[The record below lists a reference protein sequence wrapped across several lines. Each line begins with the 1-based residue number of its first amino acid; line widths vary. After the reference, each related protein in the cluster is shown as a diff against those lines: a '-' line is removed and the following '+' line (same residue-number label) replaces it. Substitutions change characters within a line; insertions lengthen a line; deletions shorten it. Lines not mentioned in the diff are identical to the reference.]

1 MAITFPPR
9 SSGSLPAEDGLAL
22 LEHRP
27 PALAGILAAARRLDG
42 GVAVVVRNLLA
53 RRECLRQER
62 LDARQRERR
71 VVGQGARERRRRL
84 LDVRR
89 RHHLVHHADGERAP
103 RVDQPAGEQQVARV
117 GRADDLEQLLGQGE
131 ARHETDTRQRHA
143 EPRALGGDSQVA
155 VQRELAAAG
164 DGDGEQDL
172 VGHGTMVY
180 HPGAGQGERMK
191 LIYEVNDRVARIT
204 INRPEAMN
212 AMDADVYAELS
223 KAWIDVRDNPD
234 VWIAIVT
241 GAGDKAFTAGADLK
255 SFIPGTRG
263 KADFW
268 LTQKNMILNRGLE
281 VWKPIIA
288 AVNGYC
294 LAGGMTLL
302 FATDVRIAAEHAVFE
317 ISEVKRGILPGNG
330 GTQRALRQLPYAIA
344 MEMLLLGRRLTAA
357 EALGYG
363 LVNRVVPMKD
373 LMSTAEEYARR
384 LCDNGPLAL
393 RAVKEL
399 AIRSQS
405 VPLEHGL
412 RLEESFQELL
422 RTTEDAKEG
431 PRAFA
436 EKRKAAYKAQ

>member
-1 MAITFPPR
+1 MP
-9 SSGSLPAEDGLAL
+9 
-22 LEHRP
+22 
-27 PALAGILAAARRLDG
+27 
-42 GVAVVVRNLLA
+42 
-53 RRECLRQER
+53 
-62 LDARQRERR
+62 
-71 VVGQGARERRRRL
+71 
-84 LDVRR
+84 
-89 RHHLVHHADGERAP
+89 
-103 RVDQPAGEQQVARV
+103 
-117 GRADDLEQLLGQGE
+117 
-131 ARHETDTRQRHA
+131 
-143 EPRALGGDSQVA
+143 
-155 VQRELAAAG
+155 
-164 DGDGEQDL
+164 
-172 VGHGTMVY
+172 
-180 HPGAGQGERMK
+180 K
-191 LIYEVNDRVARIT
+191 LIYEVKDRIARLT

-234 VWIAIVT
+234 GWIAVIT
-241 GAGDKAFTAGADLK
+241 GGGERAFTGGADLK
-255 SFIPGTRG
+255 SLIPQRRER
-263 KADFW
+263 ADFW

-281 VWKPIIA
+281 IWKPVIA

-302 FATDVRIAAEHAVFE
+302 FATDIRIAAEHAVFE
-317 ISEVKRGILPGNG
+317 ISEVKRAILPGNG

-357 EALGYG
+357 EALAFG
-363 LVNRVVPMKD
+363 LVNAVVPLKD
-373 LMSTAEEYARR
+373 LTTTVDTYVQR
-384 LCDNGPLAL
+384 LCENGPLAL

-412 RLEESFQELL
+412 RLEESFQEFL